1 MAYGAR
7 ALGSRSSHSSQRSAN
22 PDHTAKGNRTTYL
35 DRKVKLR
42 EMRTTETILEMLR
55 ERGRQRKPLKRIYR
69 LLRNQNLLLSAYGK
83 IASNQGA
90 LTPGSAPND
99 TVDAMSLARINAIR
113 TALGEGTFHWKPVRR
128 VYIPKANHRPRPLGL
143 PSFSDKL
150 VQEAMRA
157 ILEAY
162 YEPRFLECSHGFRPG
177 RSCHTA
183 LKHLQAHCTGTKWW
197 VEGDIK
203 GCFDNLDHTILLSIL
218 AEDIK
223 DKRFLKLVKQML
235 QAGYLE
241 NWRYHHTYSGAPQGG
256 ILSPL
261 LTNIYLHPFD
271 EFMTQLGQT
280 YRTRNSGRKINPAY
294 NRYTRLIAAA
304 KRKGDK
310 TEAKRLAKLKRQL
323 PVRDPMDPF
332 VRVNY
337 VRYADDFIVA
347 IIGPKALAV
356 EIKQKIS
363 AFLKDRLHLTLSEDK
378 TLITHHTRKAQFLG
392 FDITINHDTQYTTKD
407 TLGRI
412 WRSRLGRVG
421 LEIPGKVQRQ
431 WRRRYCKKGKPA
443 PRIQLL
449 NHSLHDIITAY
460 GLELRGL
467 YNYYAPAHNVSA
479 RLYPLKWV
487 MNQSLCKTLAAKLN
501 ISVRQAAKRFR
512 YEGQAVGLGYITERP
527 GRKPLHA
534 TFGTHS
540 MRHQPFSPRP
550 DLDQLRLT
558 YHPRTQLVDRLNA
571 NQCELCGATQ
581 HIEVHHI
588 RAMKDVKERPEDWAK
603 LMAAIRRKTLVVCR
617 DCHHKIHTGQ
627 YDGPKLTQL
636 R

>member
-1 MAYGAR
+1 
-7 ALGSRSSHSSQRSAN
+7 
-22 PDHTAKGNRTTYL
+22 
-35 DRKVKLR
+35 
-42 EMRTTETILEMLR
+42 MRTTETILEMLR
-55 ERGRQRKPLKRIYR
+55 ERGQQRKPLERIYR

-90 LTPGSAPND
+90 LTPGSSPND
-99 TVDAMSLARINAIR
+99 TADAMSLERINAIS
-113 TALGEGTFHWKPVRR
+113 TALDQGTFHWKPVRR
-128 VYIPKANHRPRPLGL
+128 RYIPKRNHQQRPLGL
-143 PSFSDKL
+143 PNLSEKL
-150 VQEAMRA
+150 VQEAIRM

-162 YEPRFLECSHGFRPG
+162 YEPRFLDCSHGFRPH

-183 LKHLQAHCTGTKWW
+183 LKHLQYNCTGTKWW
-197 VEGDIK
+197 IEGDIK
-203 GCFDNLDHTILLSIL
+203 GCFDNLDHTILLKIL
-218 AEDIK
+218 AQDIK
-223 DKRFLKLVKQML
+223 DERFLKLVKQML

-241 NWRYHHTYSGAPQGG
+241 NWRYHQTYSGAPQGG

-271 EFMTQLGQT
+271 EFMTQLART
-280 YRTRNSGRKINPAY
+280 YRTPNSVRKINPEY
-294 NRYTRLIAAA
+294 NRYTRLIHEAR
-304 KRKGDK
+304 RKGNQA
-310 TEAKRLAKLKRQL
+310 EAKRLAKIKRQL
-323 PVRDPMDPF
+323 PVRDPMDPYI
-332 VRVNY
+332 RVTG

-347 IIGPKALAV
+347 VIGPKALAI

-363 AFLKDRLHLTLSEDK
+363 TFLKDSLHLTLSDEK
-378 TLITHHTRKAQFLG
+378 TLITHHTRKAHFLG
-392 FDITINHDTQYTTKD
+392 FDITINHDTNYTTKD

-421 LEIPGKVQRQ
+421 LEVPGKVPRQ

-443 PRIQLL
+443 PRTQLL

-467 YNYYAPAHNVSA
+467 YNYYAPAYNVST
-479 RLYPLKWV
+479 RLYPLKWI

-501 ISVRQAAKRFR
+501 ISVRQAAKQFR
-512 YEGQAVGLGYITERP
+512 YEGNAVGLGYITDRP
-527 GRKPLHA
+527 GHKPLHA

-540 MRHQPFSPRP
+540 IKHQPFSTQL
-550 DLDQLRLT
+550 DVDQLRFT
-558 YHPRTQLVDRLNA
+558 YHPRTQLVDRLQA
-571 NQCELCGATQ
+571 NRCELCGATQ
-581 HIEVHHI
+581 QIEVHHI

-603 LMAAIRRKTLVVCR
+603 LMAAIRRKTLVVCQN
-617 DCHHKIHTGQ
+617 CHRKIHTGQ